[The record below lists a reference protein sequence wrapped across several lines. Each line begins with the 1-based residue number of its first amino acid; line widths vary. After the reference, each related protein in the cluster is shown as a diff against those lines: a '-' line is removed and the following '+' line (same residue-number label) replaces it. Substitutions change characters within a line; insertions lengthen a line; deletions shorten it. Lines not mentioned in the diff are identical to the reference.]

1 MDSER
6 EERKMG
12 LLEQLNEDLKEALR
26 AQDQLRKDTI
36 RMVKAA
42 IRNAEVERGRALEE
56 GEILEIIAKQVKLRR
71 EALADFHRGGRHDL
85 VRQYEGEVTILEGY
99 LPRQMSREEIVQAAR
114 EVIAELG
121 AEGPRAV
128 GPVMREL
135 MQRLR
140 GRADGK
146 VVNEVV
152 KELLAG

>member
-1 MDSER
+1 
-6 EERKMG
+6 MG
-12 LLEQLNEDLKEALR
+12 LLDRLNEDLKEAMR

-36 RMVKAA
+36 RLVKTA

-71 EALADFHRGGRHDL
+71 EALADFQRGGRHDL
-85 VRQYEGEVTILEGY
+85 VRQYEGEVAILEAY
-99 LPRQMSREEIVQAAR
+99 LPRQMSREEVVQAAR

-121 AEGPRAV
+121 AEGPKAM
-128 GPVMREL
+128 GSVMREL

-146 VVNEVV
+146 LVNEVV
-152 KELLAG
+152 KELLTG

>member
-1 MDSER
+1 
-6 EERKMG
+6 MG
-12 LLEQLNEDLKEALR
+12 LLDRLNEDLKEAMR

-36 RMVKAA
+36 RLVKAA

-71 EALADFHRGGRHDL
+71 EALGDFGRAGRHDL
-85 VRQYEGEVTILEGY
+85 VRQYEGEVAILEGY
-99 LPRQMSREEIVQAAR
+99 LPRQMSREEVAQAAR

-121 AEGPRAV
+121 AEGPKAV

-140 GRADGK
+140 GRADGRL
-146 VVNEVV
+146 VNEVV
-152 KELLAG
+152 KELLTG

>member
-1 MDSER
+1 
-6 EERKMG
+6 MG
-12 LLEQLNEDLKEALR
+12 LLDRLNADLKEAMR
-26 AQDQLRKDTI
+26 AQDQVRKDTI
-36 RMVKAA
+36 RLVKAA

-71 EALADFHRGGRHDL
+71 EALEDFGRGGRHDL
-85 VRQYEGEVTILEGY
+85 VRQYEGEVAILEGY
-99 LPRQMSREEIVQAAR
+99 LPRQMSREEVVQAAR

-121 AEGPRAV
+121 AEGPKAV

-140 GRADGK
+140 GRADGRL
-146 VVNEVV
+146 VNEVV

>member
-1 MDSER
+1 
-6 EERKMG
+6 MG
-12 LLEQLNEDLKEALR
+12 LLDQLNEDLKEAMR
-26 AQDQLRKDTI
+26 AQDQMRKDTI
-36 RMVKAA
+36 RLVKTA

-71 EALADFHRGGRHDL
+71 EALADFQRGGRHDL
-85 VRQYEGEVTILEGY
+85 VRQYEGEVAILETY
-99 LPRQMSREEIVQAAR
+99 LPRQMSREEVVQAAR

-121 AEGPRAV
+121 AEGPKAM

-146 VVNEVV
+146 LVNEVV
-152 KELLAG
+152 KELLTG